1 MSEND
6 VTNEQESTDEQ
17 VAVDATESPDDQSV
31 DVAESP
37 DAQSVDATESSDEQ
51 ESADAAESS
60 DGQDPKPKKK
70 MKLGI
75 KILMVVGIVIVVLAG
90 GGGVAY
96 ATLHDNPAF
105 CNFLCH
111 TPMDPYVESYQN
123 GISIN
128 AAQADSDAKL
138 SVTLHKESDQDIT
151 CLTCHVTSMSE
162 QINEGLHWVSGDYE
176 LPLEM
181 KVVAK
186 QIEEEPGGD
195 KNGITFCLR
204 PECHEGIASLDDL
217 KKATDDR
224 HRNPHD
230 SHLGNQDCSNC
241 HQTHEQ
247 SVLVCSQCH
256 ADAEVPDGWLTY
268 KEQQDQKKQLAAQ

>member
-17 VAVDATESPDDQSV
+17 VTEQVAADAAEPSDDQVSV
-31 DVAESP
+31 DFAK
-37 DAQSVDATESSDEQ
+37 SSDDQ
-51 ESADAAESS
+51 TSVDAAESS
-60 DGQDPKPKKK
+60 DDQDPKPKKK
-70 MKLGI
+70 MKLGVR
-75 KILMVVGIVIVVLAG
+75 ILIVIGIVVVVLAG
-90 GGGVAY
+90 GGGAAY
-96 ATLHDNPAF
+96 AVLHDNPAF
-105 CNFLCH
+105 CNFVCH
-111 TPMDPYVESYQN
+111 VPMDPYVESYQN

-138 SVTLHKESDQDIT
+138 SVTLHKESDQEIT

-162 QINEGLHWVSGDYE
+162 QINEGMHWVSGDYE

-204 PECHEGIASLDDL
+204 PECHEGVSSLDDL
-217 KKATDDR
+217 KKLTSDR

-256 ADAEVPDGWLTY
+256 GDAEVPDGWLTY